1 MVSLNKPLS
10 AIQLQQQLRKTF
22 YCCKALR
29 LAKFVFGMFRVQ
41 TVIRDSMEL
50 NILAMM
56 FNDVVKLHSL
66 ARIRECF
73 AKDSYMAYHAVE
85 NKQKRIIQHSWK
97 LVKLE
102 PNFCV

>member
-1 MVSLNKPLS
+1 MVSLNKPLP

-41 TVIRDSMEL
+41 TVIRDSTEL

-73 AKDSYMAYHAVE
+73 AKDSLYGLSCHGRQTKKDNSAFAE
-85 NKQKRIIQHSWK
+85 TGKARA
-97 LVKLE
+97 
-102 PNFCV
+102 